1 MTYEEF
7 INNIL
12 NTRGRF
18 ACGDEY
24 HERHHI
30 VPKCMGGGN
39 EEENLIDLF
48 AREHFEAHR
57 LLALENPENDSL
69 VYAWWMMAHTNT
81 SNQRNYEI
89 TGEEYEE
96 ARVGVAN
103 KQSRLQKERMSIKE
117 NRKRISDSLTGRFI
131 GDKNPNYGRHL
142 SEDAKQKISEAQK
155 GRCTGDKNY
164 FYDIH
169 MCGEE
174 NPFYGH
180 KHTEESKKKM
190 SKFLKGRVIS
200 EEHKQILSIR
210 FSGDNNPMYG
220 KYHTEET
227 RKKISQALTGRKLS
241 EDTKLKMSKNRK
253 GSDNANSKITCQYD
267 LNMNFINIWKFKKQ
281 AAEKLNI
288 NSSAISMC
296 CLGTHKTAG
305 GYQWK
310 YLYDQ
315 IQKDGTIIPGAITLG
330 LITEKEALRM
340 LEEQKE
346 AEGENEN
353 YGPQKEDCES
363 N

>member
-30 VPKCMGGGN
+30 VPKCMGGSN
-39 EEENLIDLF
+39 EKENLIDLF

-57 LLALENPENDSL
+57 LLALENPKNDSL
-69 VYAWWMMAHTNT
+69 VYAWWMMAHGTKREYQDRYGVT
-81 SNQRNYEI
+81 A
-89 TGEEYEE
+89 EEYEE
-96 ARVGVAN
+96 AKKHLCIIPKSEETKR
-103 KQSRLQKERMSIKE
+103 KMSLAQLGE
-117 NRKRISDSLTGRFI
+117 
-131 GDKNPNYGRHL
+131 KNHRYG
-142 SEDAKQKISEAQK
+142 
-155 GRCTGDKNY
+155 
-164 FYDIH
+164 
-169 MCGEE
+169 
-174 NPFYGH
+174 
-180 KHTEESKKKM
+180 KHHTKESKKMLSEMNKGEKN
-190 SKFLKGRVIS
+190 KFYGKHHTD
-200 EEHKQILSIR
+200 ETKKILSQLRSIAI
-210 FSGDNNPMYG
+210 YCIET
-220 KYHTEET
+220 KQVYH
-227 RKKISQALTGRKLS
+227 SALIAQERTGVR
-241 EDTKLKMSKNRK
+241 
-253 GSDNANSKITCQYD
+253 
-267 LNMNFINIWKFKKQ
+267 
-281 AAEKLNI
+281 
-288 NSSAISMC
+288 NSSIGKC
-296 CLGTHKTAG
+296 CSNKQKTAG